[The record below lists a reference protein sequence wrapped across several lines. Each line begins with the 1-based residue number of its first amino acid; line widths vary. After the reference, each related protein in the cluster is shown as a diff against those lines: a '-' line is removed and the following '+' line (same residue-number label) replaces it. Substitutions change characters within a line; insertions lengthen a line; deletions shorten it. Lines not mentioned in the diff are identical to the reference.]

1 MAQTSDSLPGD
12 EGLASGGQAAD
23 GKYSSRAVRPRL
35 AEGGEAMTTL
45 VDVARRAGV
54 STMTVSRVVNNS
66 GYASKETR
74 ARVNEAIA
82 ELGYM
87 PNSLAR
93 QLRSKRTKTIALVV
107 TDIRNPFFTTIASG
121 VEDTAR
127 ARHYAVM
134 FCNTYESEVE
144 EAQYVRVL
152 IERRV
157 DGVLLV
163 PAGGAGSS
171 VRLLQ
176 ERHIPTIVLDRH
188 VRDTEVDE
196 VRAESKSGA
205 YAAVSHLIG
214 MGHRRIAVLAGPEGV
229 STSTDRVAGYRE
241 ALLEACPTGDCGW
254 ILFGEF
260 NEASGY
266 AMTCQIL
273 QAKPR
278 PTAIFAA
285 NNFIAFG
292 ALRALH
298 EAGLSIPEDISIVV
312 FDDLPPGWVLDPFLT
327 VVSQPAY
334 EVGTQAAE
342 LLLQRLVGEVRDGP
356 HSIILP
362 SKLIVRRSTAPP
374 RPN

>member
-1 MAQTSDSLPGD
+1 VS
-12 EGLASGGQAAD
+12 
-23 GKYSSRAVRPRL
+23 
-35 AEGGEAMTTL
+35 TL
-45 VDVARRAGV
+45 NDVAKLAGV
-54 STMTVSRVVNNS
+54 STMTVSRVVNGT
-66 GYASKETR
+66 GYTSLEAQ
-74 ARVNEAIA
+74 ARVKRAIA

-87 PNSLAR
+87 PNGLAR
-93 QLRSKRTKTIALVV
+93 QLRSRRTRTIALVV
-107 TDIRNPFFTTIASG
+107 TDIGNPFFTTIARG

-127 ARHYAVM
+127 ARGYAVM

-144 EAQYVRVL
+144 EVAYVRVL

-163 PAGGAGSS
+163 PACGAGNS

-176 ERHIPTIVLDRH
+176 EHGMATILLDRH
-188 VRDTEVDE
+188 VPDVEADE
-196 VRAESKSGA
+196 VRADSKTGA
-205 YAAVSHLIG
+205 YRAVRHLTEL
-214 MGHRRIAVLAGPEGV
+214 GHRRIAVLAGPEGV

-241 ALLEACPTGDCGW
+241 ALLEACPAGDCGQ

-266 AMTCQIL
+266 SMTREIL
-273 QAKPR
+273 NAQPR

-292 ALRALH
+292 ALRALR
-298 EAGLSIPEDISIVV
+298 EAGLAIPEDISVVV

-334 EVGTQAAE
+334 EIGTRAADI
-342 LLLQRLVGEVRDGP
+342 LLGRLAGEISDGP
-356 HSIILP
+356 QTVILA
-362 SKLIVRRSTAPP
+362 SELVVRRSTAPP
-374 RPN
+374 RAH

>member
-1 MAQTSDSLPGD
+1 VPVV
-12 EGLASGGQAAD
+12 E
-23 GKYSSRAVRPRL
+23 V
-35 AEGGEAMTTL
+35 GEAVSTL
-45 VDVARRAGV
+45 NDVARRAGV
-54 STMTVSRVVNNS
+54 STMTVSRVINES
-66 GYASKETR
+66 GYISQEAR

-87 PNSLAR
+87 PNALAR
-93 QLRSKRTKTIALVV
+93 QLRSRRTKTVALVV

-127 ARHYAVM
+127 SRGYAVM

-144 EAQYVRVL
+144 EAEYVRVL

-163 PAGGAGSS
+163 PACGAGAS

-176 ERHIPTIVLDRH
+176 EHGMPTVLLDRH
-188 VRDTEVDE
+188 IRDAEADE
-196 VRAESKSGA
+196 VRADSRSGA
-205 YAAVSHLIG
+205 YAAVHHLTDL
-214 MGHRRIAVLAGPEGV
+214 GHRRIAVLAGPEGV
-229 STSTDRVAGYRE
+229 STSTDRVDGYRQ
-241 ALLEACPTGDCGW
+241 ALLEACPNGECGQ

-266 AMTCQIL
+266 SMTRQIL
-273 QAKPR
+273 EADPR

-292 ALRALH
+292 AMRALR
-298 EAGLSIPEDISIVV
+298 EAGLEIPQDLSMVV

-334 EVGTQAAE
+334 EIGTRAAE
-342 LLLQRLVGEVRDGP
+342 LLLGRLAGETPDGP
-356 HSIILP
+356 QTVILP
-362 SKLIVRRSTAPP
+362 SELVVRRSTAPP
-374 RPN
+374 HQD

>member
-1 MAQTSDSLPGD
+1 
-12 EGLASGGQAAD
+12 
-23 GKYSSRAVRPRL
+23 V
-35 AEGGEAMTTL
+35 TTL

-54 STMTVSRVVNNS
+54 STMTVSRVINES
-66 GYASKETR
+66 GYTSQATR
-74 ARVNEAIA
+74 ARVNVAIA

-93 QLRSKRTKTIALVV
+93 QLRSKRTRTIALVV

-127 ARHYAVM
+127 ARQYAVM

-152 IERRV
+152 IERQV

-163 PAGGAGSS
+163 PACGAGSS

-176 ERHIPTIVLDRH
+176 SRGMPTVLLDRH
-188 VRDTEVDE
+188 VRDVVVDE
-196 VRAESKSGA
+196 VRADSRAGA
-205 YAAVSHLIG
+205 YAATSHLTAL
-214 MGHRRIAVLAGPEGV
+214 GHRRIAILAGPEGV
-229 STSTDRVAGYRE
+229 STSTDRVAGYRD
-241 ALLEACPTGDCGW
+241 ALLEACPAGDCGR

-266 AMTCQIL
+266 SMTCQLL
-273 QAKPR
+273 QAQPR
-278 PTAIFAA
+278 PTAIFAT

-292 ALRALH
+292 ALRALR
-298 EAGLSIPEDISIVV
+298 EAGLAIPADVSVVV

-327 VVSQPAY
+327 VVAQPAY
-334 EVGTQAAE
+334 EIGRQAAE
-342 LLLQRLVGEVRDGP
+342 LLLQRLVGEASDGP
-356 HSIILP
+356 RSIVLP
-362 SKLIVRRSTAPP
+362 NELIVRRSTAPP
-374 RPN
+374 PPDRTGHPEPTAPLTEHTETRR